1 MNFLNFVLE
10 QCEDSKSIGN
20 LTIAI
25 NLVTVSIEAH
35 LLRSARQERITRK
48 AKNDPFVMSLCQRIP
63 MNSDGLSSILNKGYP
78 EGCVDSIGMLLYSL
92 ENLKGFFMEK
102 CGKDYSKVKCKK
114 YVPNVKHCV
123 SFLTLSKMSQE
134 FEKIKSGKETNL
146 RRVSK
151 LMF

>member
-1 MNFLNFVLE
+1 M
-10 QCEDSKSIGN
+10 
-20 LTIAI
+20 
-25 NLVTVSIEAH
+25 
-35 LLRSARQERITRK
+35 
-48 AKNDPFVMSLCQRIP
+48 
-63 MNSDGLSSILNKGYP
+63 KGYP

-92 ENLKGFFMEK
+92 ESLKGFFMEK

-146 RRVSK
+146 SK
-151 LMF
+151 LHDNQGLQKFLTEHLTVKLNDVIKDGTCLDFIATGLFYIPFFTGSYRLHIS